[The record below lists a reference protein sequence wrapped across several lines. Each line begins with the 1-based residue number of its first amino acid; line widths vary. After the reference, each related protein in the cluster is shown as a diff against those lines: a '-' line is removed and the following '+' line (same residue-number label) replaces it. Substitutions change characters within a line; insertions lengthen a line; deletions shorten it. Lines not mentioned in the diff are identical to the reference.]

1 MADAG
6 MTIEL
11 NEELAQRVKDAAEAL
26 GKSADKFANELI
38 AKSMDDG
45 WAEARAS
52 LAEYD
57 RTGEYVDADVAL
69 ADFRKELE
77 RRLAAR

>member
-1 MADAG
+1 MADG
-6 MTIEL
+6 GLTIEL
-11 NEELAQRVKDAAEAL
+11 NEGLAQRVKDAAEAL
-26 GKSADKFANELI
+26 GQSADQFANELI
-38 AKSMDDG
+38 AKSLDDG